1 MRHELCRFVLEKDD
15 QSIYLFVSVEAYVK
29 SLGQPGLLDLLV
41 QAPSEDVGLEDVE
54 DLRPSKKKIIY
65 TEVSLF
71 ASAFF

>member
-1 MRHELCRFVLEKDD
+1 MGVVLEKDD

-29 SLGQPGLLDLLV
+29 SLDQPGLLDLLV
-41 QAPSEDVGLEDVE
+41 QAPSEDVGTEDVE
-54 DLRPSKKKIIY
+54 DLRPSKKIIY